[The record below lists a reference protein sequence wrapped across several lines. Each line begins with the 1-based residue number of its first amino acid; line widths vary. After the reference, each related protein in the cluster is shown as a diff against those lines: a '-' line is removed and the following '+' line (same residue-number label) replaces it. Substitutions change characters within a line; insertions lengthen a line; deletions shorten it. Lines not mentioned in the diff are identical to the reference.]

1 MDIKLKL
8 LAGLPIYVKDVGNI
22 YPLKLKEVAELGE
35 IKYNSCLSA
44 LCFDIDDLNWDENMV
59 MPEGITTFDIM
70 MANCTK
76 DEEFKSIV
84 LEGLSLFLKE
94 KVEFINY
101 VENDSRY
108 LFLQVGNENKIIYRD
123 NYKNVKYILMQQNHI
138 IRPKKEEYNPANEQ
152 ARKLIEQIKKN
163 RANAPKIKPSI
174 DLHSIMSGVAWKGQ
188 VGIEEILDLTVY
200 QLYDAYYRLEVV
212 DNYDKTMQGVYA
224 GTIDVKKIDLK
235 KINWNNIIKLK

>member
-84 LEGLSLFLKE
+84 LEGLSLF
-94 KVEFINY
+94 
-101 VENDSRY
+101 
-108 LFLQVGNENKIIYRD
+108 
-123 NYKNVKYILMQQNHI
+123 
-138 IRPKKEEYNPANEQ
+138 
-152 ARKLIEQIKKN
+152 
-163 RANAPKIKPSI
+163 
-174 DLHSIMSGVAWKGQ
+174 
-188 VGIEEILDLTVY
+188 
-200 QLYDAYYRLEVV
+200 
-212 DNYDKTMQGVYA
+212 
-224 GTIDVKKIDLK
+224 
-235 KINWNNIIKLK
+235 